1 MDLILKYFWLR
12 SIIHL
17 CKFQAIGSGGST
29 MPDAWLWNIRKVML
43 EQWGRE
49 QGLGEVAETDHGY
62 LPMGHTLDF
71 TC

>member
-12 SIIHL
+12 SIIHH
-17 CKFQAIGSGGST
+17 CKFQTAGSGGST
-29 MPDAWLWNIRKVML
+29 MPDTWFWNIRKVVLKHGGM
-43 EQWGRE
+43 E
-49 QGLGEVAETDHGY
+49 QGLRAVGEDDGY

>member
-1 MDLILKYFWLR
+1 
-12 SIIHL
+12 
-17 CKFQAIGSGGST
+17 